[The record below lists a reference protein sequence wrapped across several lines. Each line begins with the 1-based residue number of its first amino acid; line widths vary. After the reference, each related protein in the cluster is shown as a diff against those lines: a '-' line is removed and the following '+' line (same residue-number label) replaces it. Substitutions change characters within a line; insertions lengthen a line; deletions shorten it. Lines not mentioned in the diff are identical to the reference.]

1 MLRGNEMLANTF
13 LEDIESIVSARNNH
27 DLINLSDWN
36 PSNKFIQ
43 SVNAILHTSFIQNGI
58 DYIFSS
64 EINDEIK
71 NKVKFKFGFGE
82 NKSLELSF
90 FDSGSL
96 SIVNVIH
103 LLSKIGIHDITIISP
118 SYFSV
123 EHICKDYAINCRH
136 VELEKQ
142 GPSFILPNN
151 YDKILKNCQCIWLT
165 NPVYC
170 TGTYWEENFINNLND
185 LIEGT
190 DTLLV
195 IDESLSEIHR
205 LISPKISSRRCITIT
220 SPHKA
225 LCTNGI
231 KFSVILFPSQYS
243 QIIDTWSDI
252 LTGCLSLSA
261 LTAIH
266 HFISADYDDYLLCV
280 KKIVEH
286 NKQAVLK
293 ILKKYKIQYDTL
305 SNSYL
310 LSIYFL
316 NLPYNYFDEKTNIIK
331 FIDSTAAY
339 VIPNSRNHF
348 PKSTGLSFRLNL
360 CSVSEK
366 YLYALERA
374 IIYLGNLK

>member
-1 MLRGNEMLANTF
+1 M
-13 LEDIESIVSARNNH
+13 
-27 DLINLSDWN
+27 
-36 PSNKFIQ
+36 
-43 SVNAILHTSFIQNGI
+43 
-58 DYIFSS
+58 
-64 EINDEIK
+64 
-71 NKVKFKFGFGE
+71 
-82 NKSLELSF
+82 
-90 FDSGSL
+90 
-96 SIVNVIH
+96 IH
-103 LLSKIGIHDITIISP
+103 
-118 SYFSV
+118 
-123 EHICKDYAINCRH
+123 
-136 VELEKQ
+136 
-142 GPSFILPNN
+142 
-151 YDKILKNCQCIWLT
+151 
-165 NPVYC
+165 
-170 TGTYWEENFINNLND
+170 
-185 LIEGT
+185 
-190 DTLLV
+190 
-195 IDESLSEIHR
+195 
-205 LISPKISSRRCITIT
+205 
-220 SPHKA
+220 
-225 LCTNGI
+225 GI

>member
-1 MLRGNEMLANTF
+1 M
-13 LEDIESIVSARNNH
+13 
-27 DLINLSDWN
+27 
-36 PSNKFIQ
+36 
-43 SVNAILHTSFIQNGI
+43 
-58 DYIFSS
+58 
-64 EINDEIK
+64 
-71 NKVKFKFGFGE
+71 
-82 NKSLELSF
+82 
-90 FDSGSL
+90 
-96 SIVNVIH
+96 
-103 LLSKIGIHDITIISP
+103 
-118 SYFSV
+118 
-123 EHICKDYAINCRH
+123 
-136 VELEKQ
+136 EKQ

-266 HFISADYDDYLLCV
+266 HLYLL
-280 KKIVEH
+280 IMM
-286 NKQAVLK
+286 
-293 ILKKYKIQYDTL
+293 T
-305 SNSYL
+305 
-310 LSIYFL
+310 IY
-316 NLPYNYFDEKTNIIK
+316 
-331 FIDSTAAY
+331 
-339 VIPNSRNHF
+339 
-348 PKSTGLSFRLNL
+348 
-360 CSVSEK
+360 
-366 YLYALERA
+366 YA
-374 IIYLGNLK
+374 